1 MRNAIEIQDVTVY
14 YDQICALSHIDLNV
28 GEKEFVA
35 ILGPNGG
42 GKSTLLKVILGL
54 LKPDG
59 GSVRI
64 FGEAPGREPI
74 GYVPQLSAFDR
85 RFPISV
91 AEAVLTGALAGR
103 RGAFLRY
110 TPEDRALCGA
120 VMKRLGIHELANRQI
135 GQLSNGQ
142 VQRVLIARAL
152 TMRPRILLLDEPAAS
167 LDATAKSHI
176 FDIIRELKEEMTI
189 LMVTHDMMALSSY
202 VDSIACL
209 NTTLHYHGEAELSH
223 EVLEKV
229 YGCPVEL
236 IAHGVPHRVLGEH
249 GGTDHV

>member
-1 MRNAIEIQDVTVY
+1 MHRAIEIKDVTVY
-14 YDQICALSHIDLNV
+14 YDQICALSHIDLSV
-28 GEKEFVA
+28 GEREFVA
-35 ILGPNGG
+35 VLGPNGG

-54 LKPDG
+54 LKPAG

-64 FGEAPGREPI
+64 YGEPPGAKPI

-91 AEAVLTGALAGR
+91 RDAVLTGALAGR
-103 RGAFLRY
+103 SGVFLRH
-110 TPEDRALCGA
+110 TPEERALCGA
-120 VMKRLGIHELANRQI
+120 ILGRLGIDRLADRQI

-152 TMRPRILLLDEPAAS
+152 MMRPRVLLLDEPAAS
-167 LDATAKSHI
+167 LDASAKSHI
-176 FDIIRELKEEMTI
+176 FSIIRKLKEEMTI
-189 LMVTHDMMALSSY
+189 LMVTHDMMAVSSY
-202 VDSIACL
+202 VDNIACL
-209 NTTLHYHGEAELSH
+209 NTALYYHGEPELSH

-249 GGTDHV
+249 GEADHA

>member
-1 MRNAIEIQDVTVY
+1 MNAIEIKDVTVY
-14 YDQICALSHIDLNV
+14 YDQIRALSRINLNV
-28 GEKEFVA
+28 GEREFIA

-54 LKPDG
+54 LKPAG
-59 GSVRI
+59 GRVLI
-64 FGEAPGREPI
+64 YGQAPGNESI

-91 AEAVLTGALAGR
+91 CEAVMTGALAGR
-103 RGAFLRY
+103 RGLFLHY
-110 TPEDRALCGA
+110 TEAERSFCQSIMARLEIDALSD
-120 VMKRLGIHELANRQI
+120 RQI

-152 TMRPRILLLDEPAAS
+152 MMRPRILLLDEPAAS
-167 LDATAKSHI
+167 LDAHAKSHI
-176 FDIIRELKEEMTI
+176 FSIIKDLKEEMTI
-189 LMVTHDMMALSSY
+189 LMVTHDMMAVSSY
-202 VDSIACL
+202 VDNIACL
-209 NTTLHYHGEAELSH
+209 NTDLYYHGEPELSH

-236 IAHGVPHRVLGEH
+236 IAHGVPHRVLGDH
-249 GGTDHV
+249 GEADHV